1 MQYIYKMEKILKTK
15 RKVRFQ
21 DCDPFNHLNNSKYLE
36 YFINVREDQIAEH
49 YDLDIFKYMK
59 KTGLSWV
66 VASNQISY
74 IKPAFTMETVL
85 IESQLIQYT
94 DNFLLVE
101 MKMWNESETELKSVL
116 WIKFVH
122 FNLQTQKTANHS
134 DELMQLFQSVVVP
147 VDQSIFEKRSIEII
161 QKLKSRTEVNQQ

>member
-1 MQYIYKMEKILKTK
+1 MEKILKTK

-59 KTGLSWV
+59 TTGLSWV

-74 IKPAFTMETVL
+74 LKPAFTMETVL

-94 DNFLLVE
+94 DNLLVVE
-101 MKMWNESETELKSVL
+101 MKMWNENETELKAIL
-116 WIKFVH
+116 WIKFIQY
-122 FNLQTQKTANHS
+122 NLQTKKAANHS
-134 DELMQLFQSVVVP
+134 EDLMKLFESVVLP
-147 VDQSIFEKRSIEII
+147 VDQAVFEDRYLEII
-161 QKLKSRTEVNQQ
+161 QNLKNRTYA

>member
-1 MQYIYKMEKILKTK
+1 MEKILKTK

-36 YFINVREDQIAEH
+36 YFINAREDQIAEN

-59 KTGLSWV
+59 ETGLSWV

-74 IKPAFTMETVL
+74 LKPASTMETVV

-94 DNFLLVE
+94 ANLLLVE
-101 MKMWNESETELKSVL
+101 MKMWNEHETELKAIL
-116 WIKFVH
+116 WIKFIPYNV
-122 FNLQTQKTANHS
+122 QTKKAANHS
-134 DELMQLFQSVVVP
+134 DDLMQLFESVVLP
-147 VDQSIFEKRSIEII
+147 VDQSIFENRYLEII
-161 QKLKSRTEVNQQ
+161 QKLKTKTYA

>member
-1 MQYIYKMEKILKTK
+1 MEKILKTK

-36 YFINVREDQIAEH
+36 YFINVREDQIAEN

-59 KTGLSWV
+59 TTGLSWV

-74 IKPAFTMETVL
+74 LKPAFTMETIL

-94 DNFLLVE
+94 DNLLLVE
-101 MKMWNESETELKSVL
+101 MKMWNEDETELKAML
-116 WIKFVH
+116 WVKFIHYNIQAKKV
-122 FNLQTQKTANHS
+122 ANHS
-134 DELMQLFQSVVVP
+134 EDLIKLFQSVVLP
-147 VDQSIFEKRSIEII
+147 VDQAIFENRYLEII
-161 QKLKSRTEVNQQ
+161 QKIKTRTYA

>member
-1 MQYIYKMEKILKTK
+1 MEKILKTK

-59 KTGLSWV
+59 TTGLSWV

-74 IKPAFTMETVL
+74 LKPAFTMETIL

-94 DNFLLVE
+94 DNLLLVE
-101 MKMWNESETELKSVL
+101 MKMWNEDETELKAIL
-116 WIKFVH
+116 WVKFIHYNIQAKKV
-122 FNLQTQKTANHS
+122 ANHS
-134 DELMQLFQSVVVP
+134 EDLIKLFESVVLP
-147 VDQSIFEKRSIEII
+147 VDQTVFEKRYLEII
-161 QKLKSRTEVNQQ
+161 QNLKNRTYA

>member
-1 MQYIYKMEKILKTK
+1 MEKVLKSK
-15 RKVRFQ
+15 RKIRFQ

-49 YDLDIFKYMK
+49 YDLDVFKYLK
-59 KTGLSWV
+59 TTGLSWV

-74 IKPAFTMETVL
+74 VKPAFTMETVL

-94 DNFLLVE
+94 NNLLLVE
-101 MKMWNESETELKSVL
+101 MKMWNEEETELKAIL
-116 WIKFVH
+116 WIKFIQY
-122 FNLQTQKTANHS
+122 NIQTKKAANHS

-147 VDQSIFEKRSIEII
+147 VDQPVFENRVLEII
-161 QKLKSRTEVNQQ
+161 QKLKTTTTA

>member
-1 MQYIYKMEKILKTK
+1 MEKILKTK

-59 KTGLSWV
+59 TTGLSWV

-74 IKPAFTMETVL
+74 VKPAFTMETVL

-94 DNFLLVE
+94 DNVLLVE
-101 MKMWNESETELKSVL
+101 MKMWNEDETELKAIL
-116 WIKFVH
+116 WIKFIQY
-122 FNLQTQKTANHS
+122 NLQTKKAANHS
-134 DELMQLFQSVVVP
+134 EDLMQLFQSVVVP
-147 VDQSIFEKRSIEII
+147 VNQSVFENRYLDII
-161 QKLKSRTEVNQQ
+161 QKIKTGTHA

>member
-1 MQYIYKMEKILKTK
+1 MKKILKTK

-36 YFINVREDQIAEH
+36 YFINAREDQIAEN

-59 KTGLSWV
+59 ATGLSWV

-74 IKPAFTMETVL
+74 LKPAFTMETVL

-94 DNFLLVE
+94 DNLLLVE
-101 MKMWNESETELKSVL
+101 MKMWNENETELKAILWVKFIQYNIQTKKAASHSEDLMKLFESVVL
-116 WIKFVH
+116 PV
-122 FNLQTQKTANHS
+122 
-134 DELMQLFQSVVVP
+134 EQSV
-147 VDQSIFEKRSIEII
+147 FENRYLEII
-161 QKLKSRTEVNQQ
+161 KNLKTRTHA

>member
-1 MQYIYKMEKILKTK
+1 MEKVLKTK

-59 KTGLSWV
+59 TTGLSWV
-66 VASNQISY
+66 VASNQINY
-74 IKPAFTMETVL
+74 LKPAFTMETVL

-94 DNFLLVE
+94 DNLLLVE
-101 MKMWNESETELKSVL
+101 MKMWNEDETELKAIL
-116 WIKFVH
+116 WIKFIH
-122 FNLQTQKTANHS
+122 YNLQTKKVANHS
-134 DELMQLFQSVVVP
+134 EDLIQLFESVVLP
-147 VDQSIFEKRSIEII
+147 VDQTIFENRYVEII
-161 QKLKSRTEVNQQ
+161 QQLKNRTYA

>member
-1 MQYIYKMEKILKTK
+1 MEKILKTK

-59 KTGLSWV
+59 NTGLSWV

-74 IKPAFTMETVL
+74 LKPAFTMETVL

-94 DNFLLVE
+94 DNVLLVE
-101 MKMWNESETELKSVL
+101 MKMWNEDETELKAIL
-116 WIKFVH
+116 WIKFIQY
-122 FNLQTQKTANHS
+122 NLQTKKAANHS
-134 DELMQLFQSVVVP
+134 EDLMKLFESVVLPVNQSV
-147 VDQSIFEKRSIEII
+147 FENRYLEII
-161 QKLKSRTEVNQQ
+161 QNLKNRTYA

>member
-1 MQYIYKMEKILKTK
+1 MEKVLKTK

-36 YFINVREDQIAEH
+36 YFLNTREDQIAEH
-49 YDLDIFKYMK
+49 YNLDVFKYMH

-85 IESQLIQYT
+85 IESQLIQYS
-94 DNFLLVE
+94 DNLLLVE
-101 MKMWNESETELKSVL
+101 MKMWNENETELKAIL
-116 WIKFVH
+116 WIKFIPYNV
-122 FNLQTQKTANHS
+122 QTKKAANHS
-134 DELMQLFQSVVVP
+134 EDLMKLFQSVVVP
-147 VDQSIFEKRSIEII
+147 VEQSIFENRYIATI
-161 QKLKSRTEVNQQ
+161 QQLKARTHA

>member
-1 MQYIYKMEKILKTK
+1 MEKVLKTK

-36 YFINVREDQIAEH
+36 YFLNTREDQIAEH
-49 YDLDIFKYMK
+49 YDLDVFKYMHA
-59 KTGLSWV
+59 TGLSWV

-94 DNFLLVE
+94 ENLLLVE
-101 MKMWNESETELKSVL
+101 MKMWNENETELKAIL
-116 WIKFVH
+116 WIKFIPYNV
-122 FNLQTQKTANHS
+122 QTKKAANHS
-134 DELMQLFQSVVVP
+134 DDLMKLFQSVVVP
-147 VDQSIFEKRSIEII
+147 VDQSIFENRYIETI
-161 QKLKSRTEVNQQ
+161 QKFKSGTYA

>member
-1 MQYIYKMEKILKTK
+1 MEKILKTK

-36 YFINVREDQIAEH
+36 YFINIREDQIAEH

-59 KTGLSWV
+59 TTGLSWV

-74 IKPAFTMETVL
+74 LKPAFTMETVL

-94 DNFLLVE
+94 DNLLLVE
-101 MKMWNESETELKSVL
+101 MKMWNEDETELKAIL
-116 WIKFVH
+116 WIKFIH
-122 FNLQTQKTANHS
+122 YNIQAKKAANHS
-134 DELMQLFQSVVVP
+134 EDLMKLFESVVLP
-147 VDQSIFEKRSIEII
+147 VDQSVFEKRYLEII
-161 QKLKSRTEVNQQ
+161 QNLKNRIYA